1 LPVCNGAV
9 AVARHQHGARSVT
22 NGEGGQ
28 WVVAREWTSQCSASQ
43 LPLSRPVI
51 TYQPSC
57 LPTKKQVFMMPF
69 KQQRLL
75 AICLTIC
82 NLIPQIVLL
91 LISPRAIG
99 EENFSL
105 SHPGATSKEKSFL
118 HIRPS
123 SIYVCLRFAKKE
135 IYIRMSR
142 TTPDR

>member
-1 LPVCNGAV
+1 
-9 AVARHQHGARSVT
+9 
-22 NGEGGQ
+22 
-28 WVVAREWTSQCSASQ
+28 
-43 LPLSRPVI
+43 
-51 TYQPSC
+51 
-57 LPTKKQVFMMPF
+57 MMPF

-123 SIYVCLRFAKKE
+123 SIYVCLRFAKKKS
-135 IYIRMSR
+135 IYVCHEPLQTGNNSSEEGTGQAGSVKSLRQHTMQQCGYWS
-142 TTPDR
+142 